1 MDAARRQARR
11 AYRESRLHLGRNAVS
26 AARLPRSAMVAVQ
39 PSIAEIWSWMSEIP
53 DPEIPVL
60 SIVDLGIVRDVRWT
74 EENELIVAITPTYSG
89 CPAMDVIASD
99 IRSSLKNHGIS
110 AFRLETKLSPAWTTD
125 WMSDNAKE
133 RLREYGIA
141 PAERLIPIT
150 GIAPL
155 KSSEKEQ
162 RVQCPRCGSEA
173 TTVISRYGST
183 PCKALY
189 RCSACLEPFDVFK
202 Q

>member
-1 MDAARRQARR
+1 
-11 AYRESRLHLGRNAVS
+11 
-26 AARLPRSAMVAVQ
+26 MVAAQ
-39 PSIAEIWSWMSEIP
+39 PSIAEIWSWMSDIP

-74 EENELIVAITPTYSG
+74 NKNELIIAITPTYSG
-89 CPAMDVIASD
+89 CPAMDAIASD
-99 IRSSLKNHGIS
+99 IRSCLKDHGIS

-125 WMSDNAKE
+125 WMSDSAKA

-141 PAERLIPIT
+141 PPARLIPIA
-150 GIAPL
+150 GIAPPAT
-155 KSSEKEQ
+155 SEKAKP
-162 RVQCPRCGSEA
+162 VQCPYCGSEA

-189 RCSACLEPFDVFK
+189 RCSSCLEPFDVFK
-202 Q
+202 QH